1 MPDEL
6 ATPRDAMREYA
17 TNVGAEHPEREWILT
32 GYDVWVANPFF
43 NGVPGPHPE
52 EDWD

>member
-6 ATPRDAMREYA
+6 AKPIDAMREYA
-17 TNVGAEHPEREWILT
+17 LHVGAEHPERQWILT
-32 GYDVWVANPFF
+32 DYDVWMPNPFF

-52 EDWD
+52 D